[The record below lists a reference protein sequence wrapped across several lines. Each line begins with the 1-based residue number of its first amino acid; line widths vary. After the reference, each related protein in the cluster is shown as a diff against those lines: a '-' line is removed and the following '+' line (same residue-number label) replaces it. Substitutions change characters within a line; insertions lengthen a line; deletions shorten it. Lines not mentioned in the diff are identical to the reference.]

1 MTDAKSRHLMAVM
14 FTDVVGYTAL
24 MQDDEDA
31 ARDQRARH
39 RAVLGATVAEHG
51 GELLQYFGDGSLSIF
66 PSAVNALRAAVRIQ
80 QDAQREPGLPLRIGI
95 HQGEVSFDSQGAY
108 GDSVNIAARIEA
120 LGVPGSVLISGKV
133 HDDVKN
139 QPAMSTLLLGLFAL
153 RNVQRPV
160 EVYAVAADGLT
171 VPSTEQLRGAKG
183 GDLLEPAPSAR
194 ALTGGP
200 VRTGGIGRLVSDRM
214 LLVTSAVA
222 LLFALAFA
230 WTRFREPARA
240 LARFDVTPPEGRSL
254 LPNVSGVDIALGPG
268 GDRLVYVGEAGGG
281 TQLWTRTLAELRPSP
296 VPGTANARDP
306 VFAPDGSAL
315 AFRAGESL
323 RTVSL
328 DGGPSGTLVPRG
340 LSGGPDW
347 GDDGFL
353 YFPSG
358 GVLQRIAAHGGE
370 PEAWTPPTDGV
381 QRFPQALPGGRG
393 VLFTIESPGTP
404 ERGTVAAWIPGEDTV
419 RTLVT
424 GTRGRYVDPGF
435 LLFST
440 ADGALRAAPFDLRR
454 LRITGPSVVL
464 LDDDDLRG
472 GPASKF
478 VLSRQGDLLYRT
490 GVVDPIAMR
499 FMWVSLSGAAEP
511 VDPEWIFDPG
521 QDNRGWSLSPDGT
534 RIALKAV
541 TDLGPDIWIKS
552 VPDGPLSR
560 FTYSEGEERMP
571 RWSPDGTHVSFL
583 SDRNGNLDLWRRA
596 ADGRDTASVVVDMEQ
611 SIAEAAWSRDG
622 TAVVL
627 RTAGAAGIV
636 GNRDL
641 FVFRPGL
648 DTVPAPLVASPFDE
662 AAPALSPDGRW
673 LAYHSDE
680 TGRREVFVRPFP
692 DVGSGKFQISDGGG
706 RGAVWAHG
714 GNAIFYVSDE
724 GGTNVGTRLLVEA
737 SVDAGP
743 PFTVLERRP
752 LFRIEDSFYFANNST
767 SYQVAPG
774 DDRFLMARYV
784 GSGARVEMVLVQGF
798 TQELAR
804 LSRR

>member
-1 MTDAKSRHLMAVM
+1 
-14 FTDVVGYTAL
+14 
-24 MQDDEDA
+24 
-31 ARDQRARH
+31 
-39 RAVLGATVAEHG
+39 
-51 GELLQYFGDGSLSIF
+51 
-66 PSAVNALRAAVRIQ
+66 
-80 QDAQREPGLPLRIGI
+80 
-95 HQGEVSFDSQGAY
+95 
-108 GDSVNIAARIEA
+108 
-120 LGVPGSVLISGKV
+120 
-133 HDDVKN
+133 
-139 QPAMSTLLLGLFAL
+139 
-153 RNVQRPV
+153 
-160 EVYAVAADGLT
+160 
-171 VPSTEQLRGAKG
+171 
-183 GDLLEPAPSAR
+183 
-194 ALTGGP
+194 
-200 VRTGGIGRLVSDRM
+200 
-214 LLVTSAVA
+214 
-222 LLFALAFA
+222 
-230 WTRFREPARA
+230 
-240 LARFDVTPPEGRSL
+240 
-254 LPNVSGVDIALGPG
+254 
-268 GDRLVYVGEAGGG
+268 
-281 TQLWTRTLAELRPSP
+281 
-296 VPGTANARDP
+296 
-306 VFAPDGSAL
+306 
-315 AFRAGESL
+315 
-323 RTVSL
+323 
-328 DGGPSGTLVPRG
+328 
-340 LSGGPDW
+340 
-347 GDDGFL
+347 
-353 YFPSG
+353 
-358 GVLQRIAAHGGE
+358 
-370 PEAWTPPTDGV
+370 
-381 QRFPQALPGGRG
+381 
-393 VLFTIESPGTP
+393 
-404 ERGTVAAWIPGEDTV
+404 
-419 RTLVT
+419 
-424 GTRGRYVDPGF
+424 
-435 LLFST
+435 
-440 ADGALRAAPFDLRR
+440 
-454 LRITGPSVVL
+454 
-464 LDDDDLRG
+464 
-472 GPASKF
+472 
-478 VLSRQGDLLYRT
+478 
-490 GVVDPIAMR
+490 
-499 FMWVSLSGAAEP
+499 
-511 VDPEWIFDPG
+511 
-521 QDNRGWSLSPDGT
+521 
-534 RIALKAV
+534 
-541 TDLGPDIWIKS
+541 
-552 VPDGPLSR
+552 
-560 FTYSEGEERMP
+560 MP